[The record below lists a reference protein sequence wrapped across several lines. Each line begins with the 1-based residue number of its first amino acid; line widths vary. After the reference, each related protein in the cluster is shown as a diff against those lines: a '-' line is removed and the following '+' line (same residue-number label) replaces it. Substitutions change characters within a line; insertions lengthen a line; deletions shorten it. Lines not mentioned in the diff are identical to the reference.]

1 MGTFIT
7 LIMVSRMFAYVQI
20 HQTVF
25 SKYMR
30 FFAYQ
35 LYLNKTVFKRQ
46 LDLKKIAFLRYYG
59 ITLYFAFCTYS
70 VAGETASLEIQPYIH
85 GRARLHNAFQ
95 AINHFLF
102 TFFMLHNYV
111 NG

>member
-46 LDLKKIAFLRYYG
+46 LDLKKIAFLR
-59 ITLYFAFCTYS
+59 
-70 VAGETASLEIQPYIH
+70 
-85 GRARLHNAFQ
+85 
-95 AINHFLF
+95 
-102 TFFMLHNYV
+102 
-111 NG
+111 